1 MKNILLTALSI
12 ICITVF
18 GSCKNSSSETTAKT
32 PNKMEAKKSCC
43 SGDNSTKESISD
55 NTSDTKVI
63 YFHFSRRCITCMSVE
78 KTAKNT
84 VQDLG
89 DEKTNFLSLN
99 LEKKGIAEIAK
110 KYGVGGQAL
119 IVVKNGKIVNLTNY
133 AFMNAK
139 TKPEKLKEKIIN
151 TIKTL

>member
-63 YFHFSRRCITCMSVE
+63 YFHFSRRCITC
-78 KTAKNT
+78 